1 VSANDGPTKDRAGST
16 SNAVGRELMFA
27 SRWNDRVAGV
37 WNPSRWVDKSTEIF
51 NYSWPP
57 FVGGGDTSSPPK
69 DTLLPPG
76 NYEWPFELVIDGSTP
91 ETIEGFTSSYITY
104 RLEATVR
111 RGKMGCDLHTHK
123 PVRIVRTL
131 GPAAL
136 ELAHPM
142 TVECLWSD
150 KVDCQIS
157 IPQKGVIFGTEIT
170 MQMKIT
176 PLLKG
181 LRIGTVRCLLFEH
194 QEFTVVEVA
203 EPSLLRVRVVD
214 SWTFEPNDEDDMLG
228 GDCPDEYTLERVLLL
243 PKRLS
248 KCVPDADACG
258 IKVRHRV
265 RASLDIHNPDGH
277 ISEVSSLNT
286 VAECLQV

>member
-1 VSANDGPTKDRAGST
+1 
-16 SNAVGRELMFA
+16 
-27 SRWNDRVAGV
+27 
-37 WNPSRWVDKSTEIF
+37 
-51 NYSWPP
+51 
-57 FVGGGDTSSPPK
+57 
-69 DTLLPPG
+69 
-76 NYEWPFELVIDGSTP
+76 VIDGSTP
-91 ETIEGFTSSYITY
+91 QTVEGLTSSYIAY

-111 RGKMGCDLHTHK
+111 RGKMGSDLHTHK

-142 TVECLWSD
+142 MVECLWSD
-150 KVDCQIS
+150 KVECQIS

-170 MQMKIT
+170 VKMKIT

-181 LRIGTVRCLLFEH
+181 LRIGTVRCYLFEH
-194 QEFTVVEVA
+194 QEFTMAGVA
-203 EPSLLRVRVVD
+203 ALLRVRVVD
-214 SWTFEPNDEDDMLG
+214 SWSFEPNDGDDMLG
-228 GDCPDEYTLERVLLL
+228 GDCQDGYILERVLLL

-248 KCVPDADACG
+248 KCVPDVDACG

-265 RASLDIHNPDGH
+265 RAILYIHNPDGH

-286 VAECLQV
+286 IAECLHV